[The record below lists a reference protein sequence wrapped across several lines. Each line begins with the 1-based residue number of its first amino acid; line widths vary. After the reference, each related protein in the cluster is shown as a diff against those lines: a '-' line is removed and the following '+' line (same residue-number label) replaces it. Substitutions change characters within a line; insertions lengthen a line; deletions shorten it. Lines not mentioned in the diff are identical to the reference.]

1 MSHKLVLQIANKQ
14 LAEATETLHE
24 ELATIV
30 DAKLH
35 EKKKMIAA
43 GALNESKSV
52 SSGFLT
58 VSHKKGGVHIAYGGN
73 MGHTEK
79 HVAAAFD
86 KLHGEGA
93 FEKVKPHGKIL
104 ERGGNVHDDPS
115 YSYVRVVPTK
125 KFNSALDIKDEDA
138 HYAQMNKNSD
148 GEMKKAIGRA
158 VADDKAWQEKK
169 GKVDESYPGPGK
181 ALRAALK
188 MHFAGGAKS
197 KLGAIGTVVAPAA
210 AGALAGGIPGAVGAA
225 TLAEGLHANDIRK
238 QYSALRGK
246 DKGTLNYGPD
256 YADKVLRKKL
266 DEGILNKVKK
276 VVNKVGQAERLG
288 KKIDFQLK
296 DIKRS
301 KDFWTGEKGE
311 SEIDA
316 KLSRPGSE
324 TQKRHTRQAEK
335 ADDMLWSR
343 KKREASLQ
351 IRSGRVGGAPEY
363 ARKNPKGL
371 AEGILNK
378 VKKAWNKIGQA
389 KRLEKMIKDKKAS
402 NEKAYAKAS
411 AAYDDAVKRDNLD
424 DRISTS
430 KEQVARSRRRLSLT
444 IMSGRVGRFKS
455 FKRKNPK
462 GLAEGKNPDRNLSD
476 AGKKDNIHKLRVSA
490 DREDPAMSGT
500 LERIAAARER
510 AMKAVKEDKINEIS
524 STLLGKAAEA
534 ARKKTRTLE
543 YNSGEDPTH
552 GIELAKASAQ
562 WRKISDAWSRKAA
575 KERSSIKEGRL
586 SAKEAADIAVE
597 KVGHRT
603 EKNEKARLARK
614 KAGYPERVSDKMTYH
629 DKPGEE
635 SFGDWRKKRK
645 GKVDEATEQGLE
657 DHHPRIVSG
666 VKGVKSKPFIKHF
679 KNAKAM
685 DNWMERDDV
694 AGDYTIHRIEKAS
707 GHGTGLRRR

>member
-93 FEKVKPHGKIL
+93 FAKVKPHGEFHKDNA
-104 ERGGNVHDDPS
+104 GNVHKHAD
-115 YSYVRVVPTK
+115 YSYVLKVPTK
-125 KFNSALDIKDEDA
+125 KFNSELGIKDEDA

-225 TLAEGLHANDIRK
+225 TFAAGLHANDIRK

-246 DKGTLNYGPD
+246 GKGTLNYGPD
-256 YADKVLRKKL
+256 YADKVLRRKKL
-266 DEGILNKVKK
+266 D
-276 VVNKVGQAERLG
+276 
-288 KKIDFQLK
+288 
-296 DIKRS
+296 
-301 KDFWTGEKGE
+301 
-311 SEIDA
+311 
-316 KLSRPGSE
+316 
-324 TQKRHTRQAEK
+324 
-335 ADDMLWSR
+335 
-343 KKREASLQ
+343 
-351 IRSGRVGGAPEY
+351 
-363 ARKNPKGL
+363 
-371 AEGILNK
+371 EGILNK

-552 GIELAKASAQ
+552 GIELEKASAQ

-597 KVGHRT
+597 KVAHRT

-614 KAGYPERVSDKMTYH
+614 KAGYPERGSDKMTYH
-629 DKPGEE
+629 DKPGEV
-635 SFGDWRKKRK
+635 SFDDWRKKRK
-645 GKVDEATEQGLE
+645 HKVDEATEQGLE

-685 DNWMERDDV
+685 ENWMERDDV
-694 AGDYTIHRIEKAS
+694 VGDYTIHRVEKAS

>member
-43 GALNESKSV
+43 GA
-52 SSGFLT
+52 
-58 VSHKKGGVHIAYGGN
+58 
-73 MGHTEK
+73 
-79 HVAAAFD
+79 
-86 KLHGEGA
+86 
-93 FEKVKPHGKIL
+93 
-104 ERGGNVHDDPS
+104 
-115 YSYVRVVPTK
+115 
-125 KFNSALDIKDEDA
+125 
-138 HYAQMNKNSD
+138 
-148 GEMKKAIGRA
+148 
-158 VADDKAWQEKK
+158 
-169 GKVDESYPGPGK
+169 
-181 ALRAALK
+181 
-188 MHFAGGAKS
+188 
-197 KLGAIGTVVAPAA
+197 
-210 AGALAGGIPGAVGAA
+210 VGAA

-246 DKGTLNYGPD
+246 GKGTLNYGPD

-371 AEGILNK
+371 AEG
-378 VKKAWNKIGQA
+378 
-389 KRLEKMIKDKKAS
+389 
-402 NEKAYAKAS
+402 
-411 AAYDDAVKRDNLD
+411 
-424 DRISTS
+424 
-430 KEQVARSRRRLSLT
+430 
-444 IMSGRVGRFKS
+444 
-455 FKRKNPK
+455 
-462 GLAEGKNPDRNLSD
+462 KNPDRNLSD

-490 DREDPAMSGT
+490 ADEDAKTSGT

-552 GIELAKASAQ
+552 GIELEKASAQ

-694 AGDYTIHRIEKAS
+694 AGDYTIHRVEKAS

>member
-43 GALNESKSV
+43 GALNENKSV

-58 VSHKKGGVHIAYGGN
+58 VSHKKGGVRIAYGGN

-93 FEKVKPHGKIL
+93 FAKVKPHGEFHKDNA
-104 ERGGNVHDDPS
+104 GNVHKHAD
-115 YSYVRVVPTK
+115 YSYVLNVPTK
-125 KFNSALDIKDEDA
+125 KFNSELGIKDEAA
-138 HYAQMNKNSD
+138 HYAQMNDKSHD
-148 GEMKKAIGRA
+148 VMKAAIKGAADNQRA
-158 VADDKAWQEKK
+158 YEKKK

-225 TLAEGLHANDIRK
+225 TFAAGLHANDIRK

-246 DKGTLNYGPD
+246 GKGTLNYGPD
-256 YADKVLRKKL
+256 YADKVLRRKKL

-276 VVNKVGQAERLG
+276 VVNKV
-288 KKIDFQLK
+288 
-296 DIKRS
+296 
-301 KDFWTGEKGE
+301 
-311 SEIDA
+311 
-316 KLSRPGSE
+316 
-324 TQKRHTRQAEK
+324 
-335 ADDMLWSR
+335 
-343 KKREASLQ
+343 
-351 IRSGRVGGAPEY
+351 
-363 ARKNPKGL
+363 
-371 AEGILNK
+371 
-378 VKKAWNKIGQA
+378 GQA

-444 IMSGRVGRFKS
+444 IMSGRVGGFPS

-462 GLAEGKNPDRNLSD
+462 GLAEGKNPAKLTPEQKVDQVDKHEREANDDMLST
-476 AGKKDNIHKLRVSA
+476 GLRDFSA
-490 DREDPAMSGT
+490 KM
-500 LERIAAARER
+500 AALR
-510 AMKAVKEDKINEIS
+510 AKSLK
-524 STLLGKAAEA
+524 
-534 ARKKTRTLE
+534 
-543 YNSGEDPTH
+543 
-552 GIELAKASAQ
+552 
-562 WRKISDAWSRKAA
+562 
-575 KERSSIKEGRL
+575 SIKEGRL
-586 SAKEAADIAVE
+586 SAKEATANAV
-597 KVGHRT
+597 KMVTDRT
-603 EKNEKARLARK
+603 KTSEKARRERNNKNRGSDTEAVTPSGTETKAKTSYKRWLENRAK
-614 KAGYPERVSDKMTYH
+614 K
-629 DKPGEE
+629 
-635 SFGDWRKKRK
+635 
-645 GKVDEATEQGLE
+645 
-657 DHHPRIVSG
+657 
-666 VKGVKSKPFIKHF
+666 
-679 KNAKAM
+679 
-685 DNWMERDDV
+685 
-694 AGDYTIHRIEKAS
+694 
-707 GHGTGLRRR
+707 